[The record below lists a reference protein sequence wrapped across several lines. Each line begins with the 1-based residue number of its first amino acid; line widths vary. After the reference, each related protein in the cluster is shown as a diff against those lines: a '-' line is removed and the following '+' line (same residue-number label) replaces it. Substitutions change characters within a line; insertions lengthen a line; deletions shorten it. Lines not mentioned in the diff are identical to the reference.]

1 MTTIF
6 FIIDGYG
13 LEAQAALLI
22 ASLVH
27 HNHDRFRYIGY
38 VAARHQPDLN
48 PELAALMRRC
58 GVEIRIL
65 PEPAKPWRKP
75 YPHGNKILAAA
86 AHRDTSHSLFL
97 DTDMLCTAPLDLIG
111 LQSANAVGVVPEGT
125 RSYRDLTRWA
135 RIYNHFGLAMPQDR
149 IRLMRRWKAEFLP
162 YFNAGMIC
170 FPEAEI
176 SDGKRF
182 AELWHDT
189 ALIIDHEVPVA
200 QKRPWLDQISLP
212 VTLKRFGM
220 DYILADERLNFS
232 ISGRNPVGGDDPMML
247 HYHRWGY
254 LANWPDR
261 QQAAFDQARAVAGKG
276 LYPRLEARFGGL
288 WRAAPLSAPSPDET
302 VAA

>member
-1 MTTIF
+1 MVTIF
-6 FIIDGYG
+6 FIIDGFG

-22 ASLVH
+22 TSLIH
-27 HNHDRFRYIGY
+27 HNQDRFRYIGY
-38 VAARHQPDLN
+38 VAERHRPRLN

-58 GVEIRIL
+58 GIELRDL
-65 PEPAKPWRKP
+65 PEPAQSWRKA

-86 AHRDTSHSLFL
+86 DHRDCSHSLFL
-97 DTDMLCTAPLDLIG
+97 DTDMLCTAPIDLTG
-111 LQSANAVGVVPEGT
+111 LLADRAIGVVPEGT
-125 RSYRDLTRWA
+125 RSYKDLTRWE
-135 RIYNHFGLAMPQDR
+135 RIYGHFGLDMPHDR
-149 IRLMRRWKAEFLP
+149 VRLMRRWKSEFLP

-176 SDGKRF
+176 AGGKRF

-220 DYILADERLNFS
+220 EYILADERLNFS
-232 ISGRNPVGGDDPMML
+232 ISDRNPAIADDPMIL

-254 LANWPDR
+254 LANWPDE
-261 QQAAFDQARAVAGKG
+261 QQAALDQARAIAGKG
-276 LYPRLEARFGGL
+276 LFARLEARFGDL
-288 WRAAPLSAPSPDET
+288 WRATPMPATLPDQSA
-302 VAA
+302 A